1 MDISWVFRWN
11 KARLIRGLV
20 SLFHTYWFCPPTIS
34 ISLASRCL
42 HGRWSPIIDWICQSE
57 GYGYHQLGGKRSFWH
72 VWWLSKVLYKHQ
84 SSQSKRGLRS
94 QVFTLDVCCIVYL
107 EMNAGDGQLTDS
119 NLCSSLRYFW
129 KWGKSFCIRG
139 YKATP
144 TTWSVLHHFFS
155 FPLTV
160 GRNFFQ

>member
-1 MDISWVFRWN
+1 MDISCVFRWN

-72 VWWLSKVLYKHQ
+72 VWWLPEVLYKHQ

-94 QVFTLDVCCIVYL
+94 QVFTLDVLLYRLLGSEYWRRTTDRFKSLFV
-107 EMNAGDGQLTDS
+107 LTIFVK
-119 NLCSSLRYFW
+119 NEERVFAQEVTRLLQQREAYYITSSP
-129 KWGKSFCIRG
+129 S
-139 YKATP
+139 
-144 TTWSVLHHFFS
+144 
-155 FPLTV
+155 PLL
-160 GRNFFQ
+160 